1 MNDPFESIIFPATP
15 RNEIMVG
22 MPDEE
27 YRQAP
32 GLSPS
37 ALKKA
42 VEDLGGFGE
51 PRGSAARLR
60 SYLAGEIENK
70 RSKAL
75 GLGTLAHKLILESDE
90 FIVINDERRKD
101 MEAARL
107 QRKRDQLFLDY
118 SERKFMCNF
127 AEAKAFKAENNRVPD
142 ESEQNVLIRSRIER
156 ELAADSGLNKNSRE
170 MLDLSETALVLDDS
184 YSDHKTVIGMKDALD
199 HAPMN
204 YEAREILADIDQKE
218 KRVEVSIF
226 CVIDVT
232 VAPGVTIPVQMKGRP
247 DLVLKG
253 ETLHDYKTCRS
264 IHIEDF
270 SKESIK
276 RGYFF
281 SMAIYLEM
289 LRQLATKVPKDL
301 CELYSLPD
309 KRKAV
314 LLAQETTAPFEA
326 YPYQIPNSHLVAG
339 WHCADIALK
348 DVCKRY
354 LADRK
359 GEKDAWK
366 TCLDP
371 VLLDP
376 LYPASIS
383 YIIQELGG
391 TDFDKKGEKYE

>member
-1 MNDPFESIIFPATP
+1 MKDPFENIIYPTNP
-15 RNEIMVG
+15 RNEIVIG
-22 MPDEE
+22 MPDTE
-27 YRQAP
+27 YRSAD

-51 PRGSAARLR
+51 PKGSAARLR

-70 RSKAL
+70 RSKSL
-75 GLGTLAHKLILESDE
+75 GLGTLAHRLILESDK
-90 FIVINDERRKD
+90 FIVINDERRKE
-101 MEAARL
+101 MEASRL
-107 QRKRDQLFLDY
+107 ERKRDQLFSDY
-118 SERKFMCNF
+118 SARKFMCNF
-127 AEAKAFKAENNRVPD
+127 AEAKAFKADNNRTPD
-142 ESEQNVLIRSRIER
+142 ESEQKVLIKSRIER
-156 ELAADSGLNKNSRE
+156 ELAADSGLNKNSKE
-170 MLDLSETALVLDDS
+170 MLDLSETALVLDDI
-184 YSDHKTVIGMKDALD
+184 YTDHKTVIGMKDALD
-199 HAPMN
+199 FAPMN
-204 YEAREILADIDQKE
+204 YEARELLADIDQKE

-226 CVIDVT
+226 CVVDIT

-253 ETLHDYKTCRS
+253 DTLHDYKTCRS

-326 YPYQIPNSHLVAG
+326 YPYEIPNAHLVAG
-339 WHCADIALK
+339 WHCADMALK

-366 TCLDP
+366 TCIDP

-376 LYPASIS
+376 LFPASIS
-383 YIIQELGG
+383 YMIQELAGTEPKGG
-391 TDFDKKGEKYE
+391 ADE